1 MGLIGKIKR
10 ALGLGDDPPDGEAEG
25 TRVTVERGSDA
36 DGAES
41 STGDGGTDAGAGT
54 ASTTT
59 ETDDV
64 GVSHGEGEAEPDEEE
79 EAPLD
84 TAADDSDA
92 ESADDSDSES
102 ADDSDSEPADDGSA
116 EAGDAEDDEPDGE
129 PVERIKGIGPA
140 YGERLGDVGIETVGD
155 LAAADPAA
163 VAEETSVGEKRATTW
178 IERAR
183 EF

>member
-84 TAADDSDA
+84 TAADDSD
-92 ESADDSDSES
+92 
-102 ADDSDSEPADDGSA
+102 SEPADDGSA